1 MITGVTDMEST
12 SHDFACRGKGN
23 GGCSRRDFV
32 AMGAMAA
39 MAAGAGC
46 VSAQGRSASAVGG
59 RSFKTITISATD
71 CLFEREPMV
80 RPFGFKGGYL
90 TEEWIVAS
98 CVRSSSGKF
107 GIGLGT
113 QSCLWSDASVFSS
126 TSEAGGNAMMF
137 AMTQHAL
144 KLIEGRSFVSP
155 VELNDWLWPQVWEYG
170 KRITSNPKLRATFAL
185 NALVSV
191 DNAIWVLFARENGLA
206 SFDEMI
212 PDAYR
217 PALSARHS
225 KCASIP
231 LFSYKVP
238 PAEIKSAVDSGYF
251 FMKIKIGQPGTQEEM
266 LAKDMARVSQIH
278 AVLKDCRTPY
288 TKTGRLPYY
297 FDANGRYAKKE
308 TLLRFVDHLKK
319 IGAYEQVAIIE
330 EPFDEYADID
340 VNDIPLRLAAD
351 ESAHTVKDALERI
364 DMGYRA
370 MALKP
375 IAKTMSMSM
384 KIAQA
389 ACDKGVPCFCADLTV
404 SPVLVEWNK
413 SVAARLPAFPGIG
426 DLGLVETNGHQ
437 NFRNWETMRRDLAY
451 PDAHW
456 TRTERG
462 VFECD
467 SDYYAKSGG
476 ILASMPRYEKMF
488 RI

>member
-1 MITGVTDMEST
+1 M
-12 SHDFACRGKGN
+12 N
-23 GGCSRRDFV
+23 RRDF
-32 AMGAMAA
+32 MKLGSMAA
-39 MAAGAGC
+39 AASAFGAAGGTC
-46 VSAQGRSASAVGG
+46 PRPG
-59 RSFKTITISATD
+59 FKSITIAD
-71 CLFEREPMV
+71 ARCDFEREPMV

-90 TEEWIVAS
+90 TEEWIVSA
-98 CVRSSSGKF
+98 CIRSTSGLR

-113 QSCLWSDASVFSS
+113 QSSLWSDAKVFAEN
-126 TSEAGGNAMMF
+126 SEAGGNAIMF
-137 AMTQHAL
+137 SMTQFAL
-144 KLIEGRSFVSP
+144 RLLKGRTFTSP

-170 KRITSNPKLRATFAL
+170 RKVAANDALRATYAL
-185 NALVSV
+185 NALVAV
-191 DNAIWVLFARENGLA
+191 DNAAWVLFARENGID
-206 SFDEMI
+206 SFDRMI

-217 PALSARHS
+217 PALSSHHA

-238 PAEIKSAVDSGYF
+238 PAEIKAAVDSGYF

-278 AVLKDCRTPY
+278 AALKDCRTPY
-288 TKTGRLPYY
+288 TKSGRLPYY
-297 FDANGRYAKKE
+297 FDANGRYERKE
-308 TLLRFVDHLKK
+308 TLLRFIDHLKK
-319 IGAYEQVAIIE
+319 IGAYDQVAIVE
-330 EPFDEYADID
+330 EPFDEHADVD
-340 VNDIPLRLAAD
+340 VSDIPLRLAAD

-364 DMGYRA
+364 EMGYRA

-389 ACDKGVPCFCADLTV
+389 AFEKGVPCFCADLTV
-404 SPVLVEWNK
+404 CPALVEWNK
-413 SVAARLPAFPGIG
+413 AVAARLPAFPGIG

-467 SDYYAKSGG
+467 ADYYAKSGG
-476 ILASMPRYEKMF
+476 ILQPMPRYERMYAT
-488 RI
+488 

>member
-1 MITGVTDMEST
+1 M
-12 SHDFACRGKGN
+12 N
-23 GGCSRRDFV
+23 RRDF
-32 AMGAMAA
+32 MKLGSMAA
-39 MAAGAGC
+39 A
-46 VSAQGRSASAVGG
+46 ASAFGVAGG
-59 RSFKTITISATD
+59 TCPRPGFKSITIAD
-71 CLFEREPMV
+71 ARCDFEREPMV

-90 TEEWIVAS
+90 TEEWIVSA
-98 CVRSSSGKF
+98 CIRSTSGLR

-113 QSCLWSDASVFSS
+113 QSSLWSDAKVFAEN
-126 TSEAGGNAMMF
+126 SEAGGNAIMF
-137 AMTQHAL
+137 SMTQFAL
-144 KLIEGRSFVSP
+144 RLLKGRTFTSP

-170 KRITSNPKLRATFAL
+170 RKVAANDALRATYAL
-185 NALVSV
+185 NALVAV
-191 DNAIWVLFARENGLA
+191 DNAAWVLFARENGID
-206 SFDEMI
+206 SFDRMI

-217 PALSARHS
+217 PALSSHHA

-238 PAEIKSAVDSGYF
+238 PAEIKAAVDSGYF

-278 AVLKDCRTPY
+278 AALKDCRTPY
-288 TKTGRLPYY
+288 TKSGRLPYY
-297 FDANGRYAKKE
+297 FDANGRYERKE
-308 TLLRFVDHLKK
+308 TLLRFIDHLKK
-319 IGAYEQVAIIE
+319 IGAYDQVAIVE
-330 EPFDEYADID
+330 EPFDEHADVD
-340 VNDIPLRLAAD
+340 VSDIPLRLAAD

-364 DMGYRA
+364 EMGYRA

-389 ACDKGVPCFCADLTV
+389 AFEKGVPCFCADLTV
-404 SPVLVEWNK
+404 CPALVEWNK
-413 SVAARLPAFPGIG
+413 AVAARLPAFPGIG

-467 SDYYAKSGG
+467 ADYYAKSGG
-476 ILASMPRYEKMF
+476 ILQPMPRYERMYAT
-488 RI
+488 

>member
-1 MITGVTDMEST
+1 MNRREFIASGV
-12 SHDFACRGKGN
+12 AL
-23 GGCSRRDFV
+23 
-32 AMGAMAA
+32 A
-39 MAAGAGC
+39 
-46 VSAQGRSASAVGG
+46 AVGSLKETLAEG
-59 RSFKTITISATD
+59 AKSFKPITIAEAR
-71 CLFEREPMV
+71 CEFEREPMV

-90 TEEWIVAS
+90 TEEWIVSAFLKS
-98 CVRSSSGKF
+98 TDGKF

-113 QSCLWSDASVFSS
+113 QSSLWSDASVFAQN
-126 TSEAGGNAMMF
+126 SEAGGNAIMF
-137 AMTQHAL
+137 SMTQFAL
-144 KLIEGRSFVSP
+144 KLLKGKTFTSP

-170 KRITSNPKLRATFAL
+170 KKVAANDNLRATYAL
-185 NALVSV
+185 NALVAV
-191 DNAIWVLFARENGLA
+191 DNAAWVLFARENGLTT
-206 SFDEMI
+206 FDEMI
-212 PDAYR
+212 PEAYR
-217 PALSARHS
+217 PALSSHHA

-238 PAEIKSAVDSGYF
+238 VAEISDAVDSGYF

-266 LAKDMARVSQIH
+266 LAKDMARVSEIH
-278 AVLKDCRTPY
+278 AILKDKRTPY
-288 TKTGRLPYY
+288 TKNGKLPYY
-297 FDANGRYAKKE
+297 FDANGRYQKKE
-308 TLLRFVDHLKK
+308 TFLRFVDHLKK

-364 DMGYRA
+364 KMGYKA

-389 ACDKGVPCFCADLTV
+389 AYEKGVPCFCADLTV
-404 SPVLVEWNK
+404 CPVMVEWNK

-426 DLGLVETNGHQ
+426 DLGLVETNGHM
-437 NFRNWETMRRDLAY
+437 NFRNWETMRKDLAY
-451 PDAHW
+451 EKAHW

-467 SDYYAKSGG
+467 ADYYAKSGG
-476 ILASMPRYEKMF
+476 ILAPLPRYEKMYLK
-488 RI
+488 

>member
-1 MITGVTDMEST
+1 M
-12 SHDFACRGKGN
+12 N
-23 GGCSRRDFV
+23 RRDFIKTG
-32 AMGAMAA
+32 ML
-39 MAAGAGC
+39 AAGA
-46 VSAQGRSASAVGG
+46 AVAPKM
-59 RSFKTITISATD
+59 SFAVLPRKAITIQKTS
-71 CLFEREPMV
+71 CSFEREPMV

-90 TEEWIVAS
+90 TEEWIVSAY
-98 CVRSSSGKF
+98 VRSTSGKH

-113 QSCLWSDASVFSS
+113 QSSLWSDAKVFAEN
-126 TSEAGGNAMMF
+126 SEAGGNAIMF
-137 AMTQHAL
+137 AMTQFAL
-144 KLIEGRSFVSP
+144 KRLVGKTFVSP

-170 KRITSNPKLRATFAL
+170 KKVAANPALRATYAL
-185 NALVSV
+185 NSLVAV

-212 PDAYR
+212 PDDCRAGLNEHH
-217 PALSARHS
+217 A

-238 PAEIKSAVDSGYF
+238 VSEIKAAVDSGYF

-266 LAKDMARVSQIH
+266 LAKDMARVSEIH

-288 TKTGRLPYY
+288 TKNGKLPYY
-297 FDANGRYAKKE
+297 FDANGRYEKKE
-308 TLLRFVDHLKK
+308 TFLRFVDHLKK
-319 IGAYEQVAIIE
+319 IGAYDQVAIVE

-351 ESAHTVKDALERI
+351 ESAHTVKDALHRI
-364 DMGYRA
+364 EMGYRA

-389 ACDKGVPCFCADLTV
+389 AYEKNVPCFCADLTV
-404 SPVLVEWNK
+404 CPVMVEWNK

-426 DLGLVETNGHQ
+426 DLGLVETNGHM
-437 NFRNWETMRRDLAY
+437 NFRNWETMRKDLVHEK
-451 PDAHW
+451 AHW

-467 SDYYAKSGG
+467 ADYYAKSGG
-476 ILASMPRYEKMF
+476 ILEPMPRYEKMYENV
-488 RI
+488 

>member
-1 MITGVTDMEST
+1 M
-12 SHDFACRGKGN
+12 N
-23 GGCSRRDFV
+23 RRDFIRAAAFAAIAPRGGV
-32 AMGAMAA
+32 AEGVLATP
-39 MAAGAGC
+39 
-46 VSAQGRSASAVGG
+46 
-59 RSFKTITISATD
+59 FKSISIAKTS
-71 CLFEREPMV
+71 CGFEREPMV

-90 TEEWIVAS
+90 TEEWIVSAFVKS
-98 CVRSSSGKF
+98 TSGKH

-113 QSCLWSDASVFSS
+113 QNCLWSDAKVFASN
-126 TSEAGGNAMMF
+126 SEAGGNAIMF
-137 AMTQHAL
+137 SMTQYAL
-144 KLIEGRSFVSP
+144 KLLVGKTFTSP

-170 KRITSNPKLRATFAL
+170 KKVSANPDLRATYAL
-185 NALVSV
+185 NALVAV
-191 DNAIWVLFARENGLA
+191 DNAVWVLFARENGLK

-212 PDAYR
+212 PGAYR
-217 PALSARHS
+217 PALAAHHA

-238 PAEIKSAVDSGYF
+238 VAEIKEAVDSGYF

-266 LAKDMARVSQIH
+266 LAKDMARVSEIH
-278 AVLKDCRTPY
+278 AVLKDCCTPY
-288 TKTGRLPYY
+288 TKSGRLPYY
-297 FDANGRYAKKE
+297 FDANGRYEKKE
-308 TLLRFVDHLKK
+308 TLLRFIDHLKK

-340 VNDIPLRLAAD
+340 VRDIPLRLAAD
-351 ESAHTVKDALERI
+351 ESAHTVKDALTRI
-364 DMGYRA
+364 EMGYRA

-389 ACDKGVPCFCADLTV
+389 AFEKGVPCFCADLTV
-404 SPVLVEWNK
+404 CPAMVEWNK
-413 SVAARLPAFPGIG
+413 AVAARLPAFPGIG

-437 NFRNWETMRRDLAY
+437 NFRNWETMRRDLAH

-467 SDYYAKSGG
+467 ADYWAKSGG
-476 ILASMPRYEKMF
+476 ILEPMPRYEKMYE
-488 RI
+488 RLQG

>member
-1 MITGVTDMEST
+1 MT
-12 SHDFACRGKGN
+12 
-23 GGCSRRDFV
+23 RRDFIRL
-32 AMGAMAA
+32 GSMAA
-39 MAAGAGC
+39 AAPAFG
-46 VSAQGRSASAVGG
+46 AVGG
-59 RSFKTITISATD
+59 ACPRPAFKRITIDGAACD
-71 CLFEREPMV
+71 FEREPMV

-90 TEEWIVAS
+90 TEEWIVSA
-98 CVRSSSGKF
+98 CLRSTSGLR

-113 QSCLWSDASVFSS
+113 QSSLWSDAKVFAEN
-126 TSEAGGNAMMF
+126 SEAGGNAIMF
-137 AMTQHAL
+137 SMTQFAL
-144 KLIEGRSFVSP
+144 RLLKGRTFTSP

-170 KRITSNPKLRATFAL
+170 KKVAANDALRATYAL
-185 NALVSV
+185 NALVAV
-191 DNAIWVLFARENGLA
+191 DNAAWVLFARENGID
-206 SFDEMI
+206 SFDGMI

-217 PALSARHS
+217 PALSSRHA

-238 PAEIKSAVDSGYF
+238 PSEIKAAVDSGYF

-266 LAKDMARVSQIH
+266 LARDMARVSQIH
-278 AVLKDCRTPY
+278 AALKDCRTPY
-288 TKTGRLPYY
+288 TKSGRLPYY
-297 FDANGRYAKKE
+297 FDANGRYERKE
-308 TLLRFVDHLKK
+308 TLLRFIDHLKK
-319 IGAYEQVAIIE
+319 IGAYDQVAIVE
-330 EPFDEYADID
+330 EPFDEHADVD

-364 DMGYRA
+364 EMGYRA

-389 ACDKGVPCFCADLTV
+389 AFEKGVPCFCADLTV
-404 SPVLVEWNK
+404 CPALVEWNK
-413 SVAARLPAFPGIG
+413 AVAARLPAFPGIG

-467 SDYYAKSGG
+467 ADYYAKSGG
-476 ILASMPRYEKMF
+476 ILQPMPRYERMYAG
-488 RI
+488 R